1 MTYRN
6 GVYVM
11 DIRENRIA
19 QVIGRTGDR
28 VQVRTP
34 GGALE
39 WEVPA
44 IALRLATRE
53 ERDAAGLRPY
63 LSGCDEC
70 AELEAARQEAS
81 PGERPRATAAAR
93 THWIVVH
100 SASEARR

>member
-6 GVYVM
+6 GAYVM
-11 DIRENRIA
+11 DIREDRIA
-19 QVIGRTGDR
+19 QVIGRAGAM

-34 GGALE
+34 GGGLQ

-44 IALRLATRE
+44 SALRLATRE
-53 ERDAAGLRPY
+53 EREAAGLRPY
-63 LSGCDEC
+63 LSGCAKC
-70 AELEAARQEAS
+70 VELETARQKAG

-93 THWIVVH
+93 THWIVEH